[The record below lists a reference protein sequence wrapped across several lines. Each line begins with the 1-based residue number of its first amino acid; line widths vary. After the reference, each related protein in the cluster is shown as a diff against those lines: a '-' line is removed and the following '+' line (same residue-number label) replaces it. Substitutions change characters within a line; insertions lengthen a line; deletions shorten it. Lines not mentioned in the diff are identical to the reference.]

1 MAFDDPCFVL
11 GEFVLVKCNYRSDK
25 DLFKRGNS
33 ESTLD
38 PAKLPSTEISKI
50 TLSFFWSRI

>member
-50 TLSFFWSRI
+50 TLSFF